1 MQFNESVK
9 EYIDRVITEML
20 SSPREEPKR
29 RKKRV
34 EKTRQLLNE
43 AVKSLHPSLR
53 QKGWLLV
60 EHLDKK
66 KINLSRK
73 GELIHHG
80 ELIQGSHINDLMSYA
95 MRKPHKSH
103 APIGFSEFFKQLQDV
118 PDGII
123 SHRHRAIK
131 RREPMDTSSV

>member
-1 MQFNESVK
+1 
-9 EYIDRVITEML
+9 ML
-20 SSPREEPKR
+20 TSPREEPKR

-53 QKGWLLV
+53 QKGWFLV
-60 EHLDKK
+60 EYLDQKK
-66 KINLSRK
+66 VTLSSK
-73 GELIHHG
+73 GELIPQG
-80 ELIQGSHINDLMSYA
+80 ENVPIQGSHINALMRYA
-95 MRKPHKSH
+95 LRKPHMTQ
-103 APIGFSEFFKQLQDV
+103 APVGFPEFFKQLEDIQ
-118 PDGII
+118 DGII